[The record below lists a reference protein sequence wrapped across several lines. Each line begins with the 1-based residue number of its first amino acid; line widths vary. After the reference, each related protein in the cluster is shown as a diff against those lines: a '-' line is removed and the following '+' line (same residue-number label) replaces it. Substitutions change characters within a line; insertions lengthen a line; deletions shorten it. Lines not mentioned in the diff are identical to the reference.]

1 MTTEKNPENSI
12 TQEIIDKVH
21 ITLADFKMGEETLNF
36 LRSTEPLFMKEVSR
50 FIQSEISRFK
60 HDLAHAQA
68 VYLGSVIGAA
78 YISGFLIAREAQ
90 HQLFND
96 NLSFDSPI
104 QKVLSSDN
112 MDNLMDKWLAEGK
125 SYKEIGRCMS
135 KHLNVKAKKPTKR
148 VKSNGKKKKRLN
160 IDGLDK

>member
-1 MTTEKNPENSI
+1 MTQEKNPESSI

-60 HDLAHAQA
+60 HDLAHSQA

-90 HQLFND
+90 HKLFNG
-96 NLSFDSPI
+96 NLSFDSPV

-112 MDNLMDKWLAEGK
+112 IDNLMDKWLAEGK
-125 SYKEIGRCMS
+125 SYQEIGKCMA
-135 KHLNVKAKKPTKR
+135 KHLNVKLKNKTKR
-148 VKSNGKKKKRLN
+148 KRSTGKKTKRLN